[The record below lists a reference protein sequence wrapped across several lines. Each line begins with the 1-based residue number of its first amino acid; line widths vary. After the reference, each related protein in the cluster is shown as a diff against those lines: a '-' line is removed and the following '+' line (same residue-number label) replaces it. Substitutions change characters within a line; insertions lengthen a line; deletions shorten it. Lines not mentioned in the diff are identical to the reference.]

1 MSQPPQ
7 SAYQGQPAVPQPS
20 EGADH
25 VENQFAPDPE
35 PVPQHAKPDRK
46 ATAPGTPRWL
56 TIVLVV
62 LLILTLAV
70 TGYLIHLSRSWS
82 AQSEKLD
89 GISQD
94 LGEQV
99 SQLQTELNTTTANL
113 EVAED
118 QLFKSQKRIT
128 ELASEKALVGDDR
141 ENQRIL
147 AEDTAQVAS
156 EALTVSSQL
165 GDCVTAQSALA
176 TEIGGAQS
184 TQNKIIRELALDEP
198 DLEVIDTL
206 NEELAATNTKISDQQ
221 KATTDTCEPAVDR
234 YNSLLSDLD
243 QS

>member
-1 MSQPPQ
+1 M
-7 SAYQGQPAVPQPS
+7 PQPFDS
-20 EGADH
+20 ENNLEA
-25 VENQFAPDPE
+25 QFASGQE
-35 PVPQHAKPDRK
+35 PAPQHARPDRK
-46 ATAPGTPRWL
+46 APAPGTPRWL
-56 TIVLVV
+56 TLILIVLLV
-62 LLILTLAV
+62 LTLAV
-70 TGYLIHLSRSWS
+70 TGYLLYLSRSWS
-82 AQSEKLD
+82 AQSAQLD
-89 GISQD
+89 EISQD

-99 SQLQTELNTTTANL
+99 AQLQTELNTTAQNL
-113 EVAED
+113 EIAED

-147 AEDTAQVAS
+147 AEDTAQVAN
-156 EALTVSSQL
+156 EALIVSKQL

-176 TEIGGAQS
+176 TQIGGAQS
-184 TQNKIIRELALDEP
+184 TQNKIIRELAKDEP

-206 NEELAATNTKISDQQ
+206 NEELSTANTKIADQQ